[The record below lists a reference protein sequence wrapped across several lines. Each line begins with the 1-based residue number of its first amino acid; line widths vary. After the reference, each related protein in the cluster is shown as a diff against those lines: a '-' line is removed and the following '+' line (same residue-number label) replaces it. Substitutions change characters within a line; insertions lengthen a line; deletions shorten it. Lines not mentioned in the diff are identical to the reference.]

1 MFTTSLRSQVLTT
14 LLCVAL
20 YYNCIG
26 CHVCEEGIDM
36 LLANDNDDHM
46 FDDGGISDQ
55 VFYDYDDNAGYPIVS
70 VEIQD
75 DEKGWKY
82 RLAADRYHD
91 GLYLVVREERSYGP
105 KGSYG
110 HKYGQSKIENVDIH
124 RGEKY
129 SQWKRS
135 DPYVPR
141 PTRVSVLPGTYSP
154 RMEDYNEDLAIHEGY
169 TKILWKAF
177 GHSDYLYFTPKDL
190 PKQLDPVAN
199 LIRVNEGD
207 GFVDYKIVTSIPAP
221 MDLYLQ
227 VRICLGAHFPD
238 GVTIRCERETADRIF
253 LSEGEQES
261 EVIRVATEDTYLL
274 VLEHGERLYMAEEVI
289 NGDRVFNKHPSINS
303 FREPIAHFGRFYI
316 NNNKLTNF
324 TTINAVAKKE

>member
-1 MFTTSLRSQVLTT
+1 MFTASLRSQVLTT

-82 RLAADRYHD
+82 RLVADRYHD
-91 GLYLVVREERSYGP
+91 GLYLVVREERPYGP

-110 HKYGQSKIENVDIH
+110 HKYGQSEIENIDMQ

-141 PTRVSVLPGTYSP
+141 PIRVSILPSTYSP
-154 RMEDYNEDLAIHEGY
+154 RMEDYDEGRNTHESY
-169 TKILWKAF
+169 AEILWRAF
-177 GHSDYLYFTPKDL
+177 SHSDYLYFTPKEF
-190 PKQLDPVAN
+190 PKQLDPVAD
-199 LIRVNEGD
+199 LIRVSEGD
-207 GFVDYKIVTSIPAP
+207 GFVDYKIITSIPSP
-221 MDLYLQ
+221 MDLYFQ
-227 VRICLGAHFPD
+227 VRIHLNASFYD
-238 GVTIRCERETADRIF
+238 GVTIRYEKETTDRIF

-274 VLEHGERLYMAEEVI
+274 VLEHGERLNMADEVI
-289 NGDRVFNKHPSINS
+289 NGDRVFNKHPTINS
-303 FREPIAHFGRFYI
+303 FREPIAHI